1 MCLNVDSVT
10 QQWERRIK
18 MASTRR
24 IDQHVIEKI
33 KTILES
39 LEYGTVQISVHDSQ
53 VTQIEKVEKHRLPL
67 VKKQQTTLREQ

>member
-1 MCLNVDSVT
+1 MLTQLLNN
-10 QQWERRIK
+10 WRGMIE

-33 KTILES
+33 KSILET

-67 VKKQQTTLREQ
+67 LKKNEKQFRQE

>member
-1 MCLNVDSVT
+1 MLTQLLNNLRGMN
-10 QQWERRIK
+10 E

-53 VTQIEKVEKHRLPL
+53 VTQIDKIEKHRFPL
-67 VKKQQTTLREQ
+67 VKKTTKDI